1 MSFGPIPLLSL
12 VTDPIAILSFVI
24 VILFGYIVYLDRKV
38 THLTRGKSGASLE
51 DTIEKCI
58 ESVKKI
64 EERNEL
70 ISAHA
75 LTLQEKMSHAIR
87 NVSTIRY
94 KAFDQN
100 GSNQSFSIA
109 LVNEEGN
116 GAVISSLH
124 AHERNNTFAKPVQ
137 NYTSTYELTE
147 EEEQVLKEAK
157 DAHKETKKIKS

>member
-1 MSFGPIPLLSL
+1 MSLSSLPFSSLL
-12 VTDPIAILSFVI
+12 TDPITILSFVI
-24 VILFGYIVYLDRKV
+24 VILFGYVVYLDRKV
-38 THLTRGKSGASLE
+38 SHLTRGKNAQSLE
-51 DTIEKCI
+51 DTITTCI

-124 AHERNNTFAKPVQ
+124 AHERNNTFAKPIHH
-137 NYTSTYELTE
+137 YASTYELTE
-147 EEEQVLKEAK
+147 EEQQVLKEAK
-157 DAHKETKKIKS
+157 DAHKEAKKLKS